1 MFANHSNAFAA
12 GVPALCASVGPM
24 GLFAGTKLETES
36 GWRDVAELTP
46 GDRLYTMDGGL
57 RPLRALRVASA
68 PGDAVRL
75 PAGVLGAD
83 AEISLAPGQV
93 LLLETGWAI
102 DWLGT
107 PVALVRAADLVG
119 HLGIRRRAAPAR
131 TLMAPLFGEEEVL
144 FAATGLRVFAA
155 GAATLIGPEHFALLT
170 REEVGPVLEAAHCL
184 AA

>member
-1 MFANHSNAFAA
+1 MFAHHSNAFAI
-12 GVPALCASVGPM
+12 GIPALCASVGPM
-24 GLFAGTKLETES
+24 GLFAGTKLETET

-57 RPLRALRVASA
+57 RPLRALRAEA
-68 PGDAVRL
+68 GTDDAVRL

-83 AEISLAPGQV
+83 AETSLPPGQL

-119 HLGIRRRAAPAR
+119 HLGIRRRAAPAT
-131 TLMAPLFGEEEVL
+131 TLLAPVLGEEEVL

-170 REEVGPVLEAAHCL
+170 REEVGPVLEAAPCR